1 MSQSS
6 LIRRRSLLMRLPLAV
21 VLAGM
26 GAGCSGQMA
35 GLSPVSDQT
44 FSAPVGSV
52 QSQPLDGNLG
62 TTIGTGPVRVALVL
76 PLTQASGPSLI
87 GTSMRNAAE
96 MALAEANSTDLT
108 LLVKDDRS
116 TPDGARDAAK
126 AALGEGAELFV
137 GPLFANNVREVGAQ
151 AKAAGRP
158 VIGFSTDSSVAQPG
172 VYLLSFLIESQ
183 VDRVVDFAAS
193 KGKKSFAAMV
203 PEGEYGNVALAEF
216 QQITARKNIRVMS
229 VERYAPG
236 AAASAAAKINALGN
250 QIDAVFVPE
259 QADNMATVAPALA
272 ALAARKVQI
281 LGTGVWNDARVL
293 ALQPVQGAWFA
304 APDNAGFNAFAGRYR
319 AKYGSEPTRI
329 ASLAYDAVSL
339 AAALARTQGAQR
351 FADRT
356 LTTPSGFN
364 GADGVFRFR
373 ADGVNERGIAVY
385 QVSAGTATAVSPA
398 PKSFAP
404 GT

>member
-6 LIRRRSLLMRLPLAV
+6 LIHRRTLLIHVPLTGL
-21 VLAGM
+21 LAGL

-35 GLSPVSDQT
+35 GLSPAVDQT

-52 QSQPLDGNLG
+52 QSQPLDGTVSN
-62 TTIGTGPVRVALVL
+62 TIGTGPVRVALVL
-76 PLTQASGPSLI
+76 PLTQASGPSII

-96 MALAEANSTDLT
+96 MALAEANASELT

-116 TPDGARDAAK
+116 TPEGARDAAK
-126 AALGEGAELFV
+126 TAVGEGAELFI
-137 GPLFANNVREVGAQ
+137 GPLFANNVREVAAQ

-183 VDRVVDFAAS
+183 VDRIIDFAVS

-216 QQITARKNIRVMS
+216 QQVAARKNIRVMS
-229 VERYAPG
+229 IERYAPG
-236 AAASAAAKINALGN
+236 ASASASAKINALGN
-250 QIDAVFVPE
+250 QIDTVFVPE
-259 QADNMATVAPALA
+259 QAENMPAVAPSLA

-293 ALQPVQGAWFA
+293 SLQALQGSWFA
-304 APDNAGFNAFAGRYR
+304 AAETSGFTAFAARYR
-319 AKYGSEPTRI
+319 AKYGSEPVRI
-329 ASLAYDAVSL
+329 ASLAYDCVSL
-339 AAALARTQGAQR
+339 AAALTRTQGAQR

-356 LTTPSGFN
+356 LTNTSGFN

-385 QVSAGTATAVSPA
+385 QAGAGTTTTLSPA
-398 PKSFAP
+398 PKSFAA

>member
-1 MSQSS
+1 MSWSS
-6 LIRRRSLLMRLPLAV
+6 LIHRRSVLIRLPATL
-21 VLAGM
+21 VLAGL
-26 GAGCSGQMA
+26 GAGCSGQMT
-35 GLSPVSDQT
+35 GLSPASDQT

-52 QSQPLDGNLG
+52 QSQPLEGSVG
-62 TTIGTGPVRVALVL
+62 TAIGTGPVRVALVL
-76 PLTQASGPSLI
+76 PLTQASGPSII
-87 GTSMRNAAE
+87 GSSMRNAAE
-96 MALAEANSTDLT
+96 MAIAEANSTELT
-108 LLVKDDRS
+108 LLLKDDHS
-116 TPDGARDAAK
+116 TAEGARDAAK
-126 AALGEGAELFV
+126 SAIGEGAELFI

-183 VDRVVDFAAS
+183 VDRIVDFAAS

-229 VERYAPG
+229 IERYAPG
-236 AAASAAAKINALGN
+236 AATTAAAKINALGN

-259 QADNMATVAPALA
+259 QAENMPAVAPSLTAFS
-272 ALAARKVQI
+272 ARKLQI

-293 ALQPVQGAWFA
+293 SLPSVQGAWFA
-304 APDNAGFNAFAGRYR
+304 ATENAGFNAFSARYR
-319 AKYGSEPTRI
+319 SKYGSEPARI
-329 ASLAYDAVSL
+329 ATLAYDAVSL

-356 LTTPSGFN
+356 LTNASGFN

-373 ADGVNERGIAVY
+373 ADGVNERGIAIY
-385 QVSAGTATAVSPA
+385 QVSSGTATPLNPA
-398 PKSFAP
+398 PKSFTP